1 MQSTRKVWRN
11 WEDSYQCVAE
21 VCIANTVDELR
32 SVIAKAR
39 REGKTIRVSGGG
51 RPDPYSASFSGS
63 PVVTNAD
70 QIIVKTPYLNRAWVH
85 DDGSNRVTAE
95 AGMTLKELDMVL
107 SRHRLSLLTS
117 TAPNFIS
124 VAGAVALSCHGCGK
138 HTGTLSDLVVGMTIL
153 DCDGQLVEFGD
164 DDDLLRAA
172 QVNLGTLGIIVDVT
186 FQCEPEFK
194 LVATDTG
201 KVTVDEALDQ
211 VQRLYETH
219 DYLEYFWYPFN
230 DKVWVKTWD
239 RVPYTV
245 ASVNAPG
252 RFEDFKQ
259 KTLGV
264 TSDAILKTA
273 TNLPFMTPILQKT
286 LMAATPEQTMIA
298 SPPDVFHYQNYFPR
312 RLYDLSYAID
322 NGADFSNFRSA
333 FRIVTSK
340 VCEYARP
347 RQSCTSPWASDYKR
361 GRKFVQNFIMHC
373 RFIKSSTGFM
383 APAVGNRHTCMFE
396 AVTYIGTPSE
406 DYYREVE
413 AHWLSLGG
421 RPHWGKS
428 YNPMLDFKKLYGD
441 NWERFNRIRQR
452 MDPEGLFLNDF
463 TRHVFQVEGSGKT
476 SNRTLTTRARSH
488 ASKYERL

>member
-1 MQSTRKVWRN
+1 MQFKRKLWRN
-11 WEDSYQCVAE
+11 WEDSYQCIAE
-21 VCIANTVDELR
+21 VCIANTVDDLR
-32 SVIAKAR
+32 QVIEKAR
-39 REGKTIRVSGGG
+39 VEGKTIRVSGGG
-51 RPDPYSASFSGS
+51 RGDSYSASFSGS

-70 QIIVKTPYLNRAWVH
+70 QIIVKTPFLNRGWAH
-85 DDGSNRVTAE
+85 NDGSNRVTAE
-95 AGMTLKELDMVL
+95 AGMTLKELDIVL
-107 SRHRLSLLTS
+107 RYHRLSLLTE

-138 HTGTLSDLVVGMTIL
+138 HTGTMSDLVVGMTIL
-153 DCDGQLVEFGD
+153 DYQGRLVEIGD
-164 DDDLLRAA
+164 DDPDLLRAA
-172 QVNLGTLGIIVDVT
+172 QVNLGTLGIIVNVT

-201 KVTVDEALDQ
+201 KVTVEEALDQ
-211 VQRLYETH
+211 VQDLFEAH

-239 RVPYTV
+239 RVSGAA

-252 RFEDFKQ
+252 RFEDLKQ
-259 KTLGV
+259 RTLGI
-264 TSDAILKTA
+264 TSDAILKVA
-273 TNLPFMTPILQKT
+273 TNLEFLTPILQKT
-286 LMAATPEQTMIA
+286 LMAATPEQTMVA
-298 SPPDVFHYQNYFPR
+298 PAAEVFHYQNYFPR

-322 NGADFSNFRSA
+322 NGEDFSKFRSA
-333 FRIVTSK
+333 FNIVTSK

-347 RQSCTSPWASDYKR
+347 RKSCTSPWASEYKR

-373 RFIKSSTGFM
+373 RFIGSSKGFM
-383 APAVGNRHTCMFE
+383 SPGAGNRHSCMFE

-406 DYYREVE
+406 QYYAEVE

-428 YNPMLDFKKLYGD
+428 YNPKVNFKSLYGE
-441 NWERFNRIRQR
+441 NWESFNRIRQR

-463 TRHVFQVEGSGKT
+463 TRHVFQVEEPETGSG
-476 SNRTLTTRARSH
+476 S
-488 ASKYERL
+488 